1 MKRQRVQRHPRF
13 TKRLEVKFTS
23 GRDTYKGIL
32 SNLSQNGLFIRTNR
46 GFAPGTTIDIQLMM
60 PDGTISF
67 LKGIVRWAS
76 KTHLA
81 IKNGMGIELLEK
93 DTTFMDFIKDF
104 HEKTGKPFERF
115 EREEPKEFHIVACS
129 QCGVKNK
136 VRSEKISYGPKCG
149 RCGTPLIIDIP

>member
-13 TKRLEVKFTS
+13 TKRLEVKFIC
-23 GRDTYKGIL
+23 GGDTYKGIL
-32 SNLSQNGLFIRTNR
+32 SNLSLNGLFIRTKR
-46 GFAPGTTIDIQLMM
+46 VFSPGTAIDIQLMM
-60 PDGTISF
+60 PDGTSSF

-93 DTTFMDFIKDF
+93 DTTYIDFVKTF
-104 HEKTGKPFERF
+104 HEKTGKPFER
-115 EREEPKEFHIVACS
+115 EDPQEFHIVACS

-136 VRSEKISYGPKCG
+136 VRSEKISHGPKCG
-149 RCGTPLIIDIP
+149 RCGTPLRIDIP

>member
-1 MKRQRVQRHPRF
+1 MKRQKAQRHPRF

-23 GRDTYKGIL
+23 GRDSYKGIL

-46 GFAPGTTIDIQLMM
+46 GFTPGTVIDIELIM
-60 PDGTISF
+60 PDGTLSL

-93 DTTFMDFIKDF
+93 DTTFMNFVKTF
-104 HEKTGKPFERF
+104 HEKIGKAFEGEAPGEF
-115 EREEPKEFHIVACS
+115 HFHIVACS

-136 VRSEKISYGPKCG
+136 VSSEKISHGPKCG
-149 RCGTPLIIDIP
+149 RCGTPLRIAIP